1 MPKVSLL
8 VAVYNAADTLP
19 RCLDSLLAQT
29 LPEIQIV
36 CIDDAST
43 DDSPAILARYAAADS
58 RINVLS
64 LPENS
69 GQAHARNCGLPLAE
83 GDFIGMVDADDWLA
97 PDALQQAWQV
107 LTEHPETDAVLFD
120 LIRVWPDGRE
130 EDDWSAS
137 QQVNKSTSQQVNKST
152 GQQDNKT
159 TGSSADRTQRVD
171 LLTCGPVDL
180 LTFGL
185 ADAPCWSGF
194 EAMRLSLRW
203 KIHGLYLVRADIH
216 RAYPYDETARL
227 YSDDNTTR
235 LHYLHS
241 REVRPSAGR
250 YYYFQNPCS
259 TTQRVSLL
267 YFESLRAQRH
277 MSQMLHDEGIPADVI
292 ADYEQY
298 RWLGLVD
305 CCYYYFR
312 YRKAFTPAERRI
324 ARNAIADAYATFPL
338 GFNSPRKFG
347 YCQCRTFR
355 SFWLQESLY
364 FALRRLAGRM

>member
-8 VAVYNAADTLP
+8 VAIYNAADTLP

-29 LPEIQIV
+29 LSDIQIV

-58 RINVLS
+58 RINVIR

-69 GQAHARNCGLPLAE
+69 GQAHARNCGLSLTE

-97 PDALQQAWQV
+97 PDALEQAWQV
-107 LTEHPETDAVLFD
+107 ITENPETDAVLFD

-130 EDDWSAS
+130 EDYW
-137 QQVNKSTSQQVNKST
+137 STSQQAYKPTSSLT
-152 GQQDNKT
+152 DGIQRI
-159 TGSSADRTQRVD
+159 GS
-171 LLTCGPVDL
+171 LTCGLVDSP
-180 LTFGL
+180 
-185 ADAPCWSGF
+185 AWSGF

-216 RAYPYDETARL
+216 HAYPYDETARL

-250 YYYFQNPCS
+250 YYYFQNPHS
-259 TTQRVSLL
+259 TTQRISLL
-267 YFESLRAQRH
+267 YFENLRAQLH
-277 MSQMLHDEGIPADVI
+277 MSQMLHEEGIPADVI
-292 ADYEQY
+292 ADYEQF
-298 RWLGLVD
+298 RWLGLID
-305 CCYYYFR
+305 CCYYYFLHLR
-312 YRKAFTPAERRI
+312 AFNASERQI
-324 ARNAIADAYATFPL
+324 ARQAIACGYDTFPKTFQ
-338 GFNSPRKFG
+338 GPRKLG
-347 YCQCRTFR
+347 YRHKKSFR
-355 SFWLQESLY
+355 RFWQQERLY
-364 FALRRLAGRM
+364 FTLRFLLRRQ

>member
-1 MPKVSLL
+1 MSKVSLL

-29 LPEIQIV
+29 LPDIQIV

-43 DDSPAILARYAAADS
+43 DDSPVILARYAAADS
-58 RINVLS
+58 RINILR
-64 LPENS
+64 LPENG
-69 GQAHARNCGLPLAE
+69 GQAHARNCGLILAE

-97 PDALQQAWQV
+97 PDAIEQAWQV
-107 LTEHPETDAVLFD
+107 VTEYPDTDAVLFD
-120 LIRVWPDGRE
+120 LIRVWPDGKE
-130 EDDWSAS
+130 ERYNLPSPLNH
-137 QQVNKSTSQQVNKST
+137 QP
-152 GQQDNKT
+152 
-159 TGSSADRTQRVD
+159 SSIIHSPA
-171 LLTCGPVDL
+171 
-180 LTFGL
+180 
-185 ADAPCWSGF
+185 WSGF

-203 KIHGLYLVRADIH
+203 NIHGLYLVRAAIH

-250 YYYFQNPCS
+250 YYYYQNPCS
-259 TTQRVSLL
+259 TTQRVSPL
-267 YFESLRAQRH
+267 YFESLRAQHH
-277 MSQMLHDEGIPADVI
+277 MSQMLHDEGIPSDII

-305 CCYYYFR
+305 CCYYLFLHHR
-312 YRKAFTPAERRI
+312 AFTPAERRI
-324 ARNAIADAYATFPL
+324 ARDAIADAYATFPP

-347 YCQCRTFR
+347 YRPCHSFR
-355 SFWLQESLY
+355 SFWLQEKVY
-364 FALRRLAGRM
+364 FTLRRLSGRM

>member
-1 MPKVSLL
+1 MPKVSLR

-29 LPEIQIV
+29 LADIQIV
-36 CIDDAST
+36 CIDDASS

-58 RINVLS
+58 RIHVLR
-64 LPENS
+64 LPENG

-83 GDFIGMVDADDWLA
+83 GAFIGMVDADDWLA
-97 PDALQQAWQV
+97 PDALQLAWEV
-107 LTEHPETDAVLFD
+107 ISEHPQTDAVLFD
-120 LIRVWPDGRE
+120 LIRVWPDGKE
-130 EDDWSAS
+130 EDYW
-137 QQVNKSTSQQVNKST
+137 STSC
-152 GQQDNKT
+152 GL
-159 TGSSADRTQRVD
+159 VD
-171 LLTCGPVDL
+171 SPV
-180 LTFGL
+180 
-185 ADAPCWSGF
+185 WSGF

-216 RAYPYDETARL
+216 LAYPYDETARL

-250 YYYFQNPCS
+250 YYYYQNPHS

-267 YFESLRAQRH
+267 YFENLRAQLH

-292 ADYEQY
+292 ADYEQF

-305 CCYYYFR
+305 CCYYLTLHR
-312 YRKAFTPAERRI
+312 SAFTPVERRT
-324 ARNAIADAYATFPL
+324 ARGAIADAYATFPR

-347 YCQCRTFR
+347 YCQCRNFR
-355 SFWLQESLY
+355 SFWLQEKLY

>member
-29 LPEIQIV
+29 LTDIQIV

-43 DDSPAILARYAAADS
+43 DDSPAILARYAASDS
-58 RINVLS
+58 RIHVLR
-64 LPENS
+64 LPENG

-83 GDFIGMVDADDWLA
+83 GAFIGMVDADDWLA
-97 PDALQQAWQV
+97 PDALQLAWEV
-107 LTEHPETDAVLFD
+107 ISEHPQTDAVLFD

-130 EDDWSAS
+130 EDYW
-137 QQVNKSTSQQVNKST
+137 STSC
-152 GQQDNKT
+152 GL
-159 TGSSADRTQRVD
+159 VD
-171 LLTCGPVDL
+171 SPV
-180 LTFGL
+180 
-185 ADAPCWSGF
+185 WSGF

-250 YYYFQNPCS
+250 YYYYQNPRS

-267 YFESLRAQRH
+267 YFENLRAQLH
-277 MSQMLHDEGIPADVI
+277 MSQMLKEENVPHDVT
-292 ADYEQY
+292 ADYEQF
-298 RWLGLVD
+298 RWLGVVD
-305 CCYYYFR
+305 CCYYLYR
-312 YRKAFTPAERRI
+312 HRKAFSPAERST
-324 ARNAIADAYATFPL
+324 ARDAIRDAYATFPS
-338 GFNSPRKFG
+338 GWGAPRKFG
-347 YCQCRTFR
+347 YRQCRAFC
-355 SFWLQESLY
+355 SFWLQEQLY
-364 FALRRLAGRM
+364 FTLRRLLRRG

>member
-29 LPEIQIV
+29 LTDIQIV

-43 DDSPAILARYAAADS
+43 DDSPAILARYAASDS
-58 RINVLS
+58 RIHVLR
-64 LPENS
+64 LPENG

-83 GDFIGMVDADDWLA
+83 GAFIGMVDADDWLA
-97 PDALQQAWQV
+97 PDALQLAWEVISEYPQ
-107 LTEHPETDAVLFD
+107 TDAVLFD

-130 EDDWSAS
+130 EDYW
-137 QQVNKSTSQQVNKST
+137 STSQQAYKST
-152 GQQDNKT
+152 
-159 TGSSADRTQRVD
+159 SSLTDGIQCID
-171 LLTCGPVDL
+171 SLTCGLVDS
-180 LTFGL
+180 
-185 ADAPCWSGF
+185 PKWSGF

-250 YYYFQNPCS
+250 YYYYQNPHS

-267 YFESLRAQRH
+267 YFENLRAQLH

-292 ADYEQY
+292 ADYEQF

-305 CCYYYFR
+305 ACYYFALHR
-312 YRKAFTPAERRI
+312 SAFTPAERRT
-324 ARNAIADAYATFPL
+324 ARNAIANAYATFPR

-347 YCQCRTFR
+347 YCQCRNFR
-355 SFWLQESLY
+355 SFWLQEKLY

>member
-1 MPKVSLL
+1 MPKVTLL

-29 LPEIQIV
+29 LTDIQIV
-36 CIDDAST
+36 CIDDASS
-43 DDSPAILARYAAADS
+43 DESPSILARYASADS

-97 PDALQQAWQV
+97 PDALQKAWQV
-107 LTEHPETDAVLFD
+107 LTEYPETDAVLFD

-130 EDDWSAS
+130 EDYWSAS
-137 QQVNKSTSQQVNKST
+137 QQASKPTSSFTDGIQHI
-152 GQQDNKT
+152 DPL
-159 TGSSADRTQRVD
+159 A
-171 LLTCGPVDL
+171 
-180 LTFGL
+180 FGL
-185 ADAPCWSGF
+185 ADAHCWSGF

-277 MSQMLHDEGIPADVI
+277 MSQMLHDEGIPADII

-324 ARNAIADAYATFPL
+324 ARNAIADAYATFPP

-347 YCQCRTFR
+347 YSQCRTFR